1 MLFELDSLTFFA
13 SKFGLETV
21 KTAKSALKCAEMVH
35 SWLGAKFEQKEI
47 QLSTTPNVPGVTYN
61 FEEIVL
67 ESKADRS
74 NQLTE
79 EIHSILKTGGLE
91 PGPAGKLKGKLM
103 LGGSHLFNNIRRALP
118 LAISERQYAR

>member
-1 MLFELDSLTFFA
+1 MDTLGF
-13 SKFGLETV
+13 ETV
-21 KTAKSALKCAEMVH
+21 KTAKSVLKCAEMVH

-61 FEEIVL
+61 FEKIVL

-79 EIHSILKTGGLE
+79 EIHSILKTGSLE

-103 LGGSHLFNNIRRALP
+103 FGGSQLCNKIG
-118 LAISERQYAR
+118 